1 MGRGEQMPKEIVI
14 NCGARDTRVAVL
26 ENGELVELYLEN
38 QSEQRLVGN
47 IYKGK
52 VSNILP
58 GMQAAFIDVGLPK
71 NAFLYVDDALENVVG
86 VDELPEKISN
96 KTTIK
101 DVLKPGQSIIVQVA
115 KEPFGTKGARVTRH
129 ITIPG
134 RFLVYMPT
142 VEYVGISRRIAEG
155 DERDRLRKIAHEHKP
170 AGTGLIVRT
179 MAEGVS
185 SDELKKDIDT
195 LTNLW
200 KRIRTRGKTAKAP
213 TLLHKDFDLLYRIV
227 RDSFDHDVARVVVDG
242 AHEYEVVLGLLED
255 TLPQLKDR
263 VFLFQQN
270 RPVFEVFGIE
280 AQIEKIVQKKV
291 WLKCG
296 GYIVIDQ
303 TEALTSIDVNTGKF
317 VGSTNLADTVLKTNL
332 EAAREIA
339 RQLRLR
345 NIGGIIIIDFIDMER
360 AEHQK
365 KVLVALGEATASDK
379 VKSSILGLTQ
389 LGLVEMTRQ
398 KARLGL
404 ADSLLRPCPCCDGS
418 GRVLAEDVAGSKIE
432 GELKRFLETSEEPA
446 VLVQVHP
453 LTAGSLIGMNA
464 ANLERLEK
472 ENGKRIFIRGSI
484 QMKPDEY
491 KITLSGSVLEVER
504 AAIPVAAGE
513 IHTLLIDSVHNTR
526 PQDGVARIEGYVV
539 QVEQAGTLVGQKATF
554 EITRVHRTSA
564 KARLFTR

>member
-1 MGRGEQMPKEIVI
+1 MAKEIII
-14 NCGARDTRVAVL
+14 NCGTRDTRVAVL
-26 ENGELVELYLEN
+26 EDGELVELYLES

-52 VSNILP
+52 VANVLP
-58 GMQAAFIDVGLPK
+58 GMQAAFVDVGLPK

-86 VDELPEKISN
+86 VDELPEKVNS

-101 DVLKPGQSIIVQVA
+101 DVLKTGQSVILQVA
-115 KEPFGTKGARVTRH
+115 KEPYGTKGARVTRH

-134 RFLVYMPT
+134 RFLVFMPT
-142 VEYVGISRRIAEG
+142 VDYVGISRRIAEG
-155 DERDRLRKIAHEHKP
+155 EERDRLRKIAHEHKP
-170 AGTGLIVRT
+170 PGTGLIVRT

-185 SDELKKDIDT
+185 SDELKRDIEA
-195 LTNLW
+195 LSKLW

-213 TLLHKDFDLLYRIV
+213 ALLHKDFDLLYRIV
-227 RDSFDHDVARVVVDG
+227 RDSFDHDVARVVVDST
-242 AHEYEVVLGLLED
+242 HEYEVVLGLLED

-263 VFLFQQN
+263 VFLFQQQ
-270 RPVFEVFGIE
+270 RPIFEVFGIE
-280 AQIEKIVQKKV
+280 THIEKIVEKKV

-345 NIGGIIIIDFIDMER
+345 NIGGIIVIDFIDMES
-360 AEHQK
+360 AEHKK
-365 KVLVALGEATASDK
+365 KVLASLSEATASDK

-404 ADSLLRPCPCCDGS
+404 ADSLLRPCPCCEGS
-418 GRVLAEDVAGSKIE
+418 GRVLAEDVAGSRIE
-432 GELKRFLETSEEPA
+432 GELKRFLETSEDPA

-453 LTAGSLIGMNA
+453 LTAGNLIGMNA

-472 ENGKRIFIRGSI
+472 ENSKRIFIRGSM

-491 KITLSGSVLEVER
+491 KITLSGSVEEVES
-504 AAIPVAAGE
+504 AAIPVSVGE
-513 IHTLLIDSVHNTR
+513 IHTLLIDSTHNTR
-526 PQDGVARIEGYVV
+526 PQDGVARIEGYVI
-539 QVEQAGTLVGQKATF
+539 QVEQAGTRVGQKATF
-554 EITRVHRTSA
+554 EILRVHRTFA
-564 KARLFTR
+564 KAKLFTR

>member
-1 MGRGEQMPKEIVI
+1 MPKEIII

-52 VSNILP
+52 VANVLP
-58 GMQAAFIDVGLPK
+58 GMQAAFVDIGLPK
-71 NAFLYVDDALENVVG
+71 NAFLYVDDALEHVVG
-86 VDELPEKISN
+86 VDDLPEKVNS

-101 DVLKPGQSIIVQVA
+101 DVLKLGQSVVVQVA

-134 RFLVYMPT
+134 RFLVFMPN
-142 VEYVGISRRIAEG
+142 VDYVGISRRIAG
-155 DERDRLRKIAHEHKP
+155 DEERERLRKIAHEHKP

-179 MAEGVS
+179 MAEGVPG
-185 SDELKKDIDT
+185 DELKKDIDA
-195 LTNLW
+195 LAKLW
-200 KRIRTRGKTAKAP
+200 KRIRTRAKTAKPP
-213 TLLHKDFDLLYRIV
+213 TMLHKDYDLLHRIV
-227 RDSFDHDVARVVVDG
+227 RDSFDHGVSRVFVDG
-242 AHEYEVVLGLLED
+242 ASEYAVVLGLLEE

-263 VFLFQQN
+263 VFLFQQQ
-270 RPVFEVFGIE
+270 RPIFEVFGIE
-280 AQIEKIVQKKV
+280 PQIDKIVAKKV

-345 NIGGIIIIDFIDMER
+345 NIGGIIIIDFIDMES

-365 KVLVALGEATASDK
+365 KILGALAEATASDK

-404 ADSLLRPCPCCDGS
+404 ADSLLRPCPCCEGS
-418 GRVLAEDVAGSKIE
+418 GRVLAEEVAGSRIE
-432 GELKRFLETSEEPA
+432 GELKRFLETSDEPA

-453 LTAGSLIGMNA
+453 LTAGNLIGINA

-472 ENGKRIFIRGSI
+472 ENGKRIFIRGSL

-491 KITLSGSVLEVER
+491 KITLSGSVEEVER
-504 AAIPVAAGE
+504 AAIPVSVGE
-513 IHTLLIDSVHNTR
+513 VHTLLIDSVHNTR
-526 PQDGVARIEGYVV
+526 PQDGVARIEGYVI
-539 QVEQAGTLVGQKATF
+539 QVEQASTLVGQKATF
-554 EITRVHRTSA
+554 AITKVHRTFA
-564 KARLFTR
+564 KAKLFAR

>member
-1 MGRGEQMPKEIVI
+1 MPKEIII
-14 NCGARDTRVAVL
+14 NCGIRDTRVAVL

-52 VSNILP
+52 VSNVLP
-58 GMQAAFIDVGLPK
+58 GMQAAFVDIGLPK

-86 VDELPEKISN
+86 VDDLPEKVNS

-101 DVLKPGQSIIVQVA
+101 DVLKPGQSVILQVA

-134 RFLVYMPT
+134 RFLVFMPT
-142 VEYVGISRRIAEG
+142 VDYVGISRRIAEG
-155 DERDRLRKIAHEHKP
+155 EERDRLRKIAHEHKP

-179 MAEGVS
+179 MAEGVP
-185 SDELKKDIDT
+185 SDEIKKDIDA
-195 LTNLW
+195 LAKLW
-200 KRIRTRGKTAKAP
+200 KRIHTRGKTAKPP
-213 TLLHKDFDLLYRIV
+213 TMLHKDFDLLHRIV
-227 RDSFDHDVARVVVDG
+227 RDSFAHDVTRVVVDS
-242 AHEYEVVLGLLED
+242 AHEYEVVLGLLEES
-255 TLPQLKDR
+255 LPQLKDR
-263 VFLFQQN
+263 VFLFQQQ
-270 RPVFEVFGIE
+270 RPIFEVFGIE
-280 AQIEKIVQKKV
+280 PQIEKIVAKKV

-345 NIGGIIIIDFIDMER
+345 NIGGIIIIDFIDMET
-360 AEHQK
+360 ADHKK
-365 KVLVALGEATASDK
+365 KVLAALTEATASDK

-404 ADSLLRPCPCCDGS
+404 ADSLLRPCPCCEGS
-418 GRVLAEDVAGSKIE
+418 GRVLAEDVAGSRIE
-432 GELKRFLETSEEPA
+432 GELKRFLETSEDPA

-453 LTAGSLIGMNA
+453 LTAGNLIGMNA

-472 ENGKRIFIRGSI
+472 ENSKRIFIRGSL

-491 KITLSGSVLEVER
+491 KITLSGSVEEVER
-504 AAIPVAAGE
+504 AAIPVSLGE
-513 IHTLLIDSVHNTR
+513 VHTLLIDSSHNTR
-526 PQDGVARIEGYVV
+526 PQDGVARIEGYVI
-539 QVEQAGTLVGQKATF
+539 QVEQAGTLIGQKATF
-554 EITRVHRTSA
+554 EITRVHRTFA
-564 KARLFTR
+564 KAKLFTR

>member
-1 MGRGEQMPKEIVI
+1 MSKDIII
-14 NCGARDTRVAVL
+14 NCGPRDTRVAVL
-26 ENGELVELYLEN
+26 ENSELVELYLEN

-52 VSNILP
+52 VANILP
-58 GMQAAFIDVGLPK
+58 GMQAAFIDVGLPR

-86 VDELPEKISN
+86 VDELPEKIDN

-134 RFLVYMPT
+134 RFLVFMPT
-142 VEYVGISRRIAEG
+142 VDYVGISRRIAEG
-155 DERDRLRKIAHEHKP
+155 DERDRLRKLAHEHKP
-170 AGTGLIVRT
+170 RGTGLIVRT
-179 MAEGVS
+179 MAEGVAGE
-185 SDELKKDIDT
+185 ELKKDIDV
-195 LTNLW
+195 LAKLW

-213 TLLHKDFDLLYRIV
+213 SLLHTDFDLLYRIV
-227 RDSFDHDVARVVVDG
+227 RDSFDHDVARVVVDN
-242 AHEYEVVLGLLED
+242 ARAYEVVLGLLED

-270 RPVFEVFGIE
+270 RPAFEVFGIE
-280 AQIEKIVQKKV
+280 AQIDKIVAKKV

-345 NIGGIIIIDFIDMER
+345 NIGGIIIIDFIDMEN

-365 KVLVALGEATASDK
+365 KVLAVLQEATAGDK
-379 VKSSILGLTQ
+379 VKSSIMGLTQ

-418 GRVLAEDVAGSKIE
+418 GRVLAEDVAGSRIE
-432 GELKRFLETSEEPA
+432 SELKRFLETSAEPA

-453 LTAGSLIGMNA
+453 VTAGNLIGVNA

-472 ENGKRIFIRGSI
+472 ESGKRIFIRGSI

-491 KITLSGSVLEVER
+491 KITLSGSVSEVER
-504 AAIPVAAGE
+504 AAIPVSVGE
-513 IHTLLIDSVHNTR
+513 IHTLLIDSAHNTR
-526 PQDGVARIEGYVV
+526 PQDGVARVEGYVI

-554 EITRVHRTSA
+554 EVTKVLRTFA
-564 KARLFTR
+564 KAKLYSHST

>member
-1 MGRGEQMPKEIVI
+1 MSKDIII
-14 NCGARDTRVAVL
+14 NCGPRDTRVAVL

-86 VDELPEKISN
+86 VDELPEKINN

-134 RFLVYMPT
+134 RFLVFMPT
-142 VEYVGISRRIAEG
+142 VDYVGISRRIAEG
-155 DERDRLRKIAHEHKP
+155 DERDRLRKLAHEHKP

-179 MAEGVS
+179 MAEGVEGE
-185 SDELKKDIDT
+185 ELKKDIDA
-195 LTNLW
+195 LARLW

-213 TLLHKDFDLLYRIV
+213 SLLHKDFDLLYRIV
-227 RDSFDHDVARVVVDG
+227 RDSFDHDVARVVVDN
-242 AHEYEVVLGLLED
+242 AQAYEVVLGLLED

-280 AQIEKIVQKKV
+280 PQIDKIVEKKV

-303 TEALTSIDVNTGKF
+303 TEALTSVDVNTGKF

-345 NIGGIIIIDFIDMER
+345 NIGGIIIIDFIDMES

-365 KVLVALGEATASDK
+365 KVLAALGEAAAGDK

-418 GRVLAEDVAGSKIE
+418 GRVLAEDVAGSRIE

-453 LTAGSLIGMNA
+453 MTAGNLIGVNA

-472 ENGKRIFIRGSI
+472 ESGKRIFIRGSI

-504 AAIPVAAGE
+504 AAIPVSVGE
-513 IHTLLIDSVHNTR
+513 IHTLLIDSAHNTR
-526 PQDGVARIEGYVV
+526 PQDGVARVEGYVI

-554 EITRVHRTSA
+554 EVTKVHRTFA
-564 KARLFTR
+564 KAKLYFQST

>member
-1 MGRGEQMPKEIVI
+1 MPKEIVI
-14 NCGARDTRVAVL
+14 NCGTRATRVAVL

-155 DERDRLRKIAHEHKP
+155 DERDRLRKIAHEYKP

-185 SDELKKDIDT
+185 SDELKKDIDA

-280 AQIEKIVQKKV
+280 AQIEKIVEKKV

-360 AEHQK
+360 TEHQK

-504 AAIPVAAGE
+504 AAIPVAVGE

-554 EITRVHRTSA
+554 EITRVHRTFA
-564 KARLFTR
+564 KARLFSR